1 MASGSSAVRD
11 PLRVAVVGGGVAG
24 LSAAYFVEKYATEAG
39 LRVDTHL
46 LEAQERVGGHIVSEH
61 KDGFLIEGGPDCF
74 LSRKPGGMELVRE
87 LGLEGD
93 LVGTESR
100 NARTFVL
107 SGGMLHPLPE
117 GTMLMIPT
125 KVLPV
130 ASSRLLSWKGKL
142 RMGLDL
148 VLPRGGQGGDESLGA
163 FVRRRLGEEALR
175 KIAEPLVAGVHAG
188 DPDVLSLASTFSR
201 FREMEDKDR
210 SLILAMLRARRRAGQ
225 AREVGDK
232 GAPSAFVALR
242 GGMDGL
248 TRGLRD
254 GLSDGVVNTGRK
266 VTVVTPAADTSGGYV
281 LDVESSDGI
290 DRLEVDQV
298 ILALPASQAAQM
310 IQGFDRAL
318 AHELGAISFNSAA
331 TVTLGYPVDRV
342 GVKLNGHGFVVPRGE
357 KCSVMGVTWSSSKFK
372 GRAPEGCV
380 AVRAFIGGVR
390 DLEVDSR
397 PDEEIVDRASRDVGR
412 ILRIKGEPILKH
424 IYRWPA
430 AMPQYELGHAHRMER
445 VHARLASWRGLSLA
459 GSSYNGIGISDC
471 VSDGRRAARLLV
483 FGET

>member
-24 LSAAYFVEKYATEAG
+24 LSTAYFVEKYATEAG

-201 FREMEDKDR
+201 FKEMEDKDR

-298 ILALPASQAAQM
+298 ILALPAWKPAKMIRDLTGHWLTSLERYPSTLRRRSPWAIRWIGWGLSSTDMVSLCHGERSALSWGSPGAPPSLRGGLLRGVWRYGPSLVEYGILRSIRAQM
-310 IQGFDRAL
+310 R
-318 AHELGAISFNSAA
+318 
-331 TVTLGYPVDRV
+331 
-342 GVKLNGHGFVVPRGE
+342 
-357 KCSVMGVTWSSSKFK
+357 
-372 GRAPEGCV
+372 
-380 AVRAFIGGVR
+380 
-390 DLEVDSR
+390 
-397 PDEEIVDRASRDVGR
+397 
-412 ILRIKGEPILKH
+412 
-424 IYRWPA
+424 
-430 AMPQYELGHAHRMER
+430 
-445 VHARLASWRGLSLA
+445 
-459 GSSYNGIGISDC
+459 
-471 VSDGRRAARLLV
+471 RLLTGLPV
-483 FGET
+483 M

>member
-254 GLSDGVVNTGRK
+254 GLSDGVVNTGR
-266 VTVVTPAADTSGGYV
+266 
-281 LDVESSDGI
+281 
-290 DRLEVDQV
+290 
-298 ILALPASQAAQM
+298 
-310 IQGFDRAL
+310 
-318 AHELGAISFNSAA
+318 

-412 ILRIKGEPILKH
+412 ILRIKGEPMLKH

-445 VHARLASWRGLSLA
+445 VNARLASWRGLSLA